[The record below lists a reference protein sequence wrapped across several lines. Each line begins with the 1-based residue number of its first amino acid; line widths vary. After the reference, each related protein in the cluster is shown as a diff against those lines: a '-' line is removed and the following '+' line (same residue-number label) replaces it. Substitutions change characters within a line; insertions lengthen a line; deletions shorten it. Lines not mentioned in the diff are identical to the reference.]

1 MHVGFFMTPTYYD
14 DFRPTWHPQKCAG
27 TFAKSSCHDPQAK
40 PDKINRWSFLPSTL
54 VSKHRPKI
62 FDTHNGVACRPATQT
77 RRWTRGSSSISR
89 SDSKIRSATSPLKTD
104 I

>member
-62 FDTHNGVACRPATQT
+62 FDTHNGGVPA
-77 RRWTRGSSSISR
+77 GDP
-89 SDSKIRSATSPLKTD
+89 DSVDAGIIIDLSERF
-104 I
+104 